1 MVILHL
7 VSDLHIIRL
16 RPVLLIIVSMENDR
30 AKEVMILTSLLLVPN
45 SPLSHVSPLNMGSQ
59 VFKFQIDLQFVHI

>member
-1 MVILHL
+1 MLWLVILHI

-45 SPLSHVSPLNMGSQ
+45 SPLSHVSPLNMGSS
-59 VFKFQIDLQFVHI
+59 V